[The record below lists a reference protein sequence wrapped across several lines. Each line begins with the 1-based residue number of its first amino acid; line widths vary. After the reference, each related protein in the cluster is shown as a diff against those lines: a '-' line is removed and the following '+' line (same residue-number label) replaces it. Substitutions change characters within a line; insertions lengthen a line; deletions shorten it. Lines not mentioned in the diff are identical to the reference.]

1 MHFLLSSLG
10 HPPLAK
16 QLLGNEFNNKHLWIS
31 CSVPSRAQW
40 CTKSAFSGEDMMREQ
55 RKEGTT
61 QWPEGSQVGLRNP
74 AYGISQEVR
83 VSLWDRESIDL
94 KASCFMHQ
102 DYLPSP
108 CSSLWFLWAPTAAA
122 LVCSLCGPLSLLL
135 TSVQGCYYT
144 FMAAVSPSSEPAG
157 AISTWC

>member
-1 MHFLLSSLG
+1 MNLITNTYGSAALFPAEHNGAQRVLLVG
-10 HPPLAK
+10 RTWCGNKGRRAHP
-16 QLLGNEFNNKHLWIS
+16 S
-31 CSVPSRAQW
+31 
-40 CTKSAFSGEDMMREQ
+40 
-55 RKEGTT
+55 
-61 QWPEGSQVGLRNP
+61 GLRAAKLASEALP
-74 AYGISQEVR
+74 MGFLKKWGWACGI
-83 VSLWDRESIDL
+83 DRESIDL

-135 TSVQGCYYT
+135 TSVQGCYST

-157 AISTWC
+157 AISTWCYRISWESPF